1 MRDKREENLIPM
13 SKQPPEVRKQLGSKG
28 GFNSGKVRR
37 ERRAMAEI
45 LCLMMN
51 KPISKSHAAAKKALA
66 QIGISSKDATNGALV
81 NLQLVN
87 LALSSQVD
95 ARTKLRAIEMIHQFI
110 DGRKLD
116 ITSQGKEIRKGPL
129 IVQVIDSREQV
140 ETQEDDDTDNEDI
153 R

>member
-1 MRDKREENLIPM
+1 MRDKQREENLIPM
-13 SKQPPEVRKQLGSKG
+13 SKQPPEIRKRLGSKG
-28 GFNSGKVRR
+28 GLNSAKVRR
-37 ERRAMAEI
+37 ERRAMADI

-51 KPISKSHAAAKKALA
+51 KPISKSHVAAKKALA
-66 QIGISSKDATNGALV
+66 QLGITNKDATNGALI

-110 DGRKLD
+110 DGRKVD
-116 ITSQGKEIRKGPL
+116 ITSQGKEIAKEPL

-140 ETQEDDDTDNEDI
+140 DNEDEDTDNEDI
-153 R
+153 